1 MYILEKMKKLLKNY
15 ETHLRTFMDKM
26 IKDPIKINKYKVFN
40 MTTRQELFANSSNKI
55 LDKKGFSFKSFKT
68 DKERIKAY
76 TQKKEMINIK
86 INNSNKNNN
95 KIKEKLKKNFLKI
108 NNIENYKEDINKI
121 INYFYHKEELNQEER
136 LIYEQIKNISGIRI
150 YDIKTDEDDI
160 IQEKTISNR
169 FYSKKDD
176 MSIINNDSLNEETKY
191 KKLMHNKIYNHI
203 KKMFLFRKLKLKYSN
218 KLKKINKVNSNIFSK
233 THFKALENLTLFK
246 SPTINHKNS
255 KINKT
260 LSLNE
265 INPEKKIN
273 TQNTKK
279 IYYKTESNLRKKS
292 LIENNDQRKLSFY
305 ENIKNNYGDKK
316 FSKIFSPKIYLDD
329 LSLTKEVVNINPLL
343 FQYNINYM
351 KNILNKNNKDI
362 YLKDKISTLKKMAFE
377 KNKTNENIL
386 KEEKY
391 DNNFYNMTMQN
402 EEMMN
407 NEEKYLA
414 KNSDKIA
421 DKLLKKC
428 NWKTEINI

>member
-136 LIYEQIKNISGIRI
+136 LIYEQIKNISGKRI

-176 MSIINNDSLNEETKY
+176 MNIINNDSLNEETKY

-305 ENIKNNYGDKK
+305 ENIKNNFGDRK

>member
-15 ETHLRTFMDKM
+15 EIHLRTFMDKM

-86 INNSNKNNN
+86 INNSNKNNI

-160 IQEKTISNR
+160 IPEKTISNR

-176 MSIINNDSLNEETKY
+176 MNIINNDSLNEETKY

-246 SPTINHKNS
+246 SPTINHKNN

-260 LSLNE
+260 LSMNE
-265 INPEKKIN
+265 INPEKNIN

-279 IYYKTESNLRKKS
+279 IYYKTESNFRKKS

-305 ENIKNNYGDKK
+305 EKIKNNFGDRK

>member
-1 MYILEKMKKLLKNY
+1 
-15 ETHLRTFMDKM
+15 M
-26 IKDPIKINKYKVFN
+26 I
-40 MTTRQELFANSSNKI
+40 E
-55 LDKKGFSFKSFKT
+55 
-68 DKERIKAY
+68 
-76 TQKKEMINIK
+76 
-86 INNSNKNNN
+86 KNN
-95 KIKEKLKKNFLKI
+95 
-108 NNIENYKEDINKI
+108 
-121 INYFYHKEELNQEER
+121 
-136 LIYEQIKNISGIRI
+136 
-150 YDIKTDEDDI
+150 
-160 IQEKTISNR
+160 
-169 FYSKKDD
+169 
-176 MSIINNDSLNEETKY
+176 
-191 KKLMHNKIYNHI
+191 
-203 KKMFLFRKLKLKYSN
+203 
-218 KLKKINKVNSNIFSK
+218 
-233 THFKALENLTLFK
+233 
-246 SPTINHKNS
+246 
-255 KINKT
+255 
-260 LSLNE
+260 
-265 INPEKKIN
+265 
-273 TQNTKK
+273 
-279 IYYKTESNLRKKS
+279 
-292 LIENNDQRKLSFY
+292 QRKLSFY
-305 ENIKNNYGDKK
+305 ENIKNNFGDRK

>member
-1 MYILEKMKKLLKNY
+1 M
-15 ETHLRTFMDKM
+15 
-26 IKDPIKINKYKVFN
+26 
-40 MTTRQELFANSSNKI
+40 
-55 LDKKGFSFKSFKT
+55 
-68 DKERIKAY
+68 
-76 TQKKEMINIK
+76 
-86 INNSNKNNN
+86 
-95 KIKEKLKKNFLKI
+95 
-108 NNIENYKEDINKI
+108 
-121 INYFYHKEELNQEER
+121 
-136 LIYEQIKNISGIRI
+136 KNISGIRI

-176 MSIINNDSLNEETKY
+176 MNIINNDSLNEETKY

-279 IYYKTESNLRKKS
+279 IYYKTESNFRKKS
-292 LIENNDQRKLSFY
+292 LIEKNNQRKLSFY
-305 ENIKNNYGDKK
+305 ENIKNNFGDRK

>member
-176 MSIINNDSLNEETKY
+176 MNIINNDSLNEETKY

-273 TQNTKK
+273 TQNTKN
-279 IYYKTESNLRKKS
+279 IYYKTESNFRKKS

-305 ENIKNNYGDKK
+305 ENIKNNFGDRK